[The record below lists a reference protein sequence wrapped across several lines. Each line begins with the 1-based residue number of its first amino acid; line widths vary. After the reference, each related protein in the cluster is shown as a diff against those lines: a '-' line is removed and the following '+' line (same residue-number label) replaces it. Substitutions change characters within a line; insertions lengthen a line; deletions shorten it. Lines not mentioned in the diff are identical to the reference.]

1 MVGVK
6 AQWLEMLWLNGW
18 SYGSVV
24 RDVVAQWLKLGS
36 VVGDVKAQW
45 LELRLSG

>member
-1 MVGVK
+1 M
-6 AQWLEMLWLNGW
+6 
-18 SYGSVV
+18 V